1 MRHAQCREPPSNT
14 TRAGHSRPALRG
26 LGRTPCAQTPH
37 LAGSH
42 AALACAAPSAPPRA
56 RAQHHGP
63 PTARTQPTLAVS
75 RAPPAGP
82 APAIPC
88 LPRLGDPQK
97 RGSGRPSG
105 AHSAAMRDGTRRQEA
120 QQEHGTRSVLPTA
133 TPERPHGRPRAPQH
147 PRQARG
153 DLSRFTILPI
163 LRPPL
168 PALLG
173 DSQPIAGALSEIPHP
188 LNLLDTTGELQTT
201 RKAST
206 TQLCSLINVFFL

>member
-14 TRAGHSRPALRG
+14 TRAGHGRPALRG

-42 AALACAAPSAPPRA
+42 AALAGSPQRLPERARSTTDLPPRA
-56 RAQHHGP
+56 RNPRSQSRSRRTPGP
-63 PTARTQPTLAVS
+63 P
-75 RAPPAGP
+75 
-82 APAIPC
+82 PAIPC

-188 LNLLDTTGELQTT
+188 LNLLDTSGELQTT

-206 TQLCSLINVFFL
+206 TQLCSLNDAFFL